1 MNIFEKLLC
10 KLLDE
15 TSENIKSGNCEV
27 TQEDWEQA
35 SKLIGHRRM
44 SKEEACNY
52 LRIPRSTFDYKIKIG
67 ELPRGYKRS
76 GWKELS
82 WYKDELDEFIL
93 NHK

>member
-1 MNIFEKLLC
+1 MNIFEKMLC
-10 KLLDE
+10 KLLDK

-35 SKLIGHRRM
+35 SKLIGHRPM

-67 ELPRGYKRS
+67 ELPREYKHS

-82 WYKDELDEFIL
+82 WYKDELDEFVL